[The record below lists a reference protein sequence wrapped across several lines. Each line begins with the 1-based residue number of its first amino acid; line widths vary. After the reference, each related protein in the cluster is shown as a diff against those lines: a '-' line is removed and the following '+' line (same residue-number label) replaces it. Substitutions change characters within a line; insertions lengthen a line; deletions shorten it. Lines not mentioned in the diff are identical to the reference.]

1 MQTNRGQASW
11 ISLSDVMT
19 GLMLVFLLIVVMI
32 LYLQYATLARY
43 ENTKEKIYDAL
54 SEKLEHEEQ
63 SGKIKVSEDLVVRF
77 IDSDSLF
84 PKDSAVLLP
93 EYRNFLDGF
102 IPKYLDILTKADFAE
117 HIREIRIEGHTA
129 LPTDKYPRYEDLVK
143 LSQDRARAI
152 LRHFVGTRAF
162 ARLDDRQKFI
172 LQYKLMATGFGN
184 GRMLGIDGKLICA
197 TLDDNKCSPTTQVSA
212 RSRRVEFRIVTN
224 AEKQL
229 TEALEVLRK

>member
-54 SEKLEHEEQ
+54 SEELAFEEQ
-63 SGKIKVSEDLVVRF
+63 SGKIKISEDLVVRF
-77 IDSDSLF
+77 VDSDSLF

-93 EYRNFLDGF
+93 EYRNFLDDF
-102 IPKYLDILTKADFAE
+102 IPKYLDVLTNADFDE

-129 LPTDKYPRYEDLVK
+129 KPTSKHPHYEDLVK

-152 LRHFVGTRAF
+152 LRHFVGTGAF
-162 ARLDDRQKFI
+162 ARLDARQKFV
-172 LQYKLMATGFGN
+172 LRYKLMANGFGN
-184 GRMLGIDGKLICA
+184 GRMLGTDGKLICA
-197 TLDDNKCSPTTQVSA
+197 SLSDEKCSPATKVDA

-224 AEKQL
+224 AERQL
-229 TEALEVLRK
+229 ADALELLRK